1 MSSREDLEFLIQQV
15 RDARAEQERI
25 NRQLERSGQGGTD
38 PTNRGRQ
45 DAATSAAER
54 TGQAEAALSAALPPN
69 TDLADVLGYARA
81 QPAGGT
87 TQQPAPG
94 QGATPTNASGTS
106 GYLQRVLDANRLGNV
121 GFRIQDNILNEYDRY
136 TYKFGLY
143 LVNDRDAEEPDI
155 GTKIIR
161 NQVRKYTVA
170 ESGVTTG
177 FNIVDVEIIDH
188 VNSSYRNRNNVT
200 SDINI
205 TLTEP
210 YGMTLVDRLY
220 LASRELGVMN
230 WRMAALFLT
239 MEILAISADG
249 VPLQD
254 NRIQKVYK
262 LLISDMNSQLTQ
274 VGSTYKITAAVN
286 NSLGFRDQ
294 YYLIPSNI
302 VVNIGGSSTPSSS
315 PTQATP
321 PPTPGNSTPPP
332 SVTVRAAGGSVG
344 EFFNAIGEALTK
356 IYREAR
362 VNPSLSR
369 TTPVVIYEFKVDPIL
384 AGEPIN
390 LSPSTNS
397 RRRSWD
403 SQGRA
408 ITVNRVGI
416 NELVD
421 DILSSL
427 TNADFF
433 LVPGPTGALRVP
445 RIECRVEHVG
455 WDGLLNDYIKK
466 FTYYIGIME
475 TLRAVASPEH
485 GEYFQANPPNQRAR
499 MEEVARQAII
509 KKVYPYYYTGMNTEI
524 INLDVTF
531 NQLHVIPLPLYNGR
545 SVTPAQ
551 QGQSQQ
557 TTLSALENQRA
568 QTNSTIA
575 RLQQRSQQVNQELIY
590 LDRIIRSRGDTNT
603 VADESFRS
611 SINREAEEAARTGVP
626 LTANRGLQPITDQ
639 AQRYRLQI
647 AQNRQGLLQTETQ
660 TIATQLAEAQRQ
672 LPTFDSQIAD
682 LRSRGVYLFDP
693 TLAASLPGLTVNRD
707 PNVTALVEQAQ
718 RNREANQRL
727 AGTKQFVEDVNINQL
742 LDVNNPGTARL
753 SYIADPRDIANNM
766 ARASNTQ
773 DLEANT
779 VRGTYATILAQIYD
793 RVGLQL
799 TEIEMEIRGDP
810 YWLGETNLERQ
821 QELIG
826 YANGAQSFVSRIA
839 NDPDRQFAN
848 YHGRDAGFLLLFRP
862 GNPPNEETGYMNFAA
877 NSVDNQSVF
886 FNGAYLAIEVTHVF
900 RDGKFTQK
908 IRAQRDNLINLE
920 AAARSNATQ
929 GAGTGQPSPAANAQ
943 PAANSPQQSAQ
954 QAAPATPV
962 APAPAGPVLD
972 PGNDPGAVPNPSA
985 AVQQPSIL
993 QAQTPNNPLTTPYS
1007 SPISPSRRGR
1017 DTRAQ
1022 QQRLLQAIQS
1032 GQNPPVEDE

>member
-1 MSSREDLEFLIQQV
+1 MTSANLDELIQNYRNARSSEAQLV
-15 RDARAEQERI
+15 DRLRGTDQGTFDQRNQEMLDAARNVNRARDALQGALQPGQTVESVLGESTPVASNPQ
-25 NRQLERSGQGGTD
+25 SPATQGG
-38 PTNRGRQ
+38 PIP
-45 DAATSAAER
+45 ATGS
-54 TGQAEAALSAALPPN
+54 
-69 TDLADVLGYARA
+69 
-81 QPAGGT
+81 
-87 TQQPAPG
+87 
-94 QGATPTNASGTS
+94 GAS
-106 GYLQRVLDANRLGNV
+106 GYLQQVLDANRLGNV

-188 VNSSYRNRNNVT
+188 VNSTYRNRNNVT

-230 WRMAALFLT
+230 WRMAAVFLT
-239 MEILAISADG
+239 MEILSISADG

-294 YYLIPSNI
+294 YYVIPSNI
-302 VVNIGGSSTPSSS
+302 VVNIGGGSSTPT
-315 PTQATP
+315 PATAPATQATP
-321 PPTPGNSTPPP
+321 PSTPGNTTATPAT
-332 SVTVRAAGGSVG
+332 TVQATDGSVG
-344 EFFNAIGEALTK
+344 QFFNAIGTALTN

-362 VNPSLSR
+362 LSPTLTR
-369 TTPVVIYEFKVDPIL
+369 TTPIVIYEFRVDPIL
-384 AGEPIN
+384 ANEQIN
-390 LSPSTNS
+390 RSPTSNS

-403 SQGRA
+403 ANGQA
-408 ITVNRVGI
+408 IHVNRVGI

-433 LVPGPTGALRVP
+433 LVPGNAGAIRVP

-485 GEYFQANPPNQRAR
+485 GEYFQGNPPNQRAR
-499 MEEVARQAII
+499 LEDVARQAII

-524 INLDVTF
+524 INLDLTF

-557 TTLSALENQRA
+557 TVLADLVAQRA
-568 QTNSTIA
+568 EATSNLE
-575 RLQQRSQQVNQELIY
+575 RLRQRNQQVPQLIDQLSRAATGGLETITDEALRNQIQQEADALQALGGPRVQGMTPQY
-590 LDRIIRSRGDTNT
+590 ANRSRVINNRLAAL
-603 VADESFRS
+603 VSERSLLPS
-611 SINREAEEAARTGVP
+611 SIGQAEEQVTF
-626 LTANRGLQPITDQ
+626 LETQITD
-639 AQRYRLQI
+639 I
-647 AQNRQGLLQTETQ
+647 
-660 TIATQLAEAQRQ
+660 
-672 LPTFDSQIAD
+672 
-682 LRSRGVYLFDP
+682 RSRGVYLFDP
-693 TLAASLPGLTVNRD
+693 NSASSIPGLVVNQD
-707 PNVTALVEQAQ
+707 PSVRALIEQAQ

-727 AGTKQFVEDVNINQL
+727 ASTRQFVEDVNINQL
-742 LDVNNPGTARL
+742 LDINNPGTARL

-766 ARASNTQ
+766 ARAPNTQ

-779 VRGTYATILAQIYD
+779 VRGTYTTILAQIYD

-810 YWLGETNLERQ
+810 YWLGQTNLERQ

-826 YANGAQSFVSRIA
+826 YSNGTQSFVSRLA
-839 NDPDRQFAN
+839 QNPDRQFAN
-848 YHGRDAGFLLLFRP
+848 YHGKDAGFLLLFRP
-862 GNPPNEETGYMNFAA
+862 GNPPSEDTGYMNFAS

-920 AAARSNATQ
+920 AASRANATQ
-929 GAGTGQPSPAANAQ
+929 GAGTGQPTPAANAQ
-943 PAANSPQQSAQ
+943 PAANTPQQTAQ
-954 QAAPATPV
+954 QASPATPV
-962 APAPAGPVLD
+962 APAPAGPPPTIGV
-972 PGNDPGAVPNPSA
+972 PGGSSTVALEGTPNPQRPRTSLSTVPNA
-985 AVQQPSIL
+985 
-993 QAQTPNNPLTTPYS
+993 NPRLN
-1007 SPISPSRRGR
+1007 ISQIP
-1017 DTRAQ
+1017 
-1022 QQRLLQAIQS
+1022 
-1032 GQNPPVEDE
+1032 PPVGE